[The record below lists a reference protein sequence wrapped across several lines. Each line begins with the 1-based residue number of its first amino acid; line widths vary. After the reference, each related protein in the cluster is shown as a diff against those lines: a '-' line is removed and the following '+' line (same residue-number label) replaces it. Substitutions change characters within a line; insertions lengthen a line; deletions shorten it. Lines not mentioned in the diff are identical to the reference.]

1 MFQLVDNL
9 LPIGGFSHSQGLE
22 SALQSGAVRKG
33 DEAGLASFLKVLVQN
48 AAYQSGPLVSEAARA
63 LGPGGAGVGRAAELD
78 ALAHALLAGVPPA
91 RDASLAMG
99 RNLLRLALES
109 LAEDEGVLG
118 GGSGGSGSGSGSGI
132 AALAELAPASAGAPR
147 GHFCVAFG
155 AVCAVGGL
163 DPPEALRMFL
173 FSSARDALSAATR
186 LNIVGPLAAQR
197 VLRGLGAFLE
207 ALAGEAAAL
216 PAGAAGAASPLA
228 GLLQASHPQLCSRL
242 FQS

>member
-1 MFQLVDNL
+1 MPTSYGVLRGARERVRQNAKT
-9 LPIGGFSHSQGLE
+9 PRAARPGEAGFAFVGPSGLNPDGAFLA
-22 SALQSGAVRKG
+22 SAYTNGIIHVIRPGDGAVLLEVHG
-33 DEAGLASFLKVLVQN
+33 QDGLCAVAF
-48 AAYQSGPLVSEAARA
+48 RA
-63 LGPGGAGVGRAAELD
+63 DGTLLGVRE
-78 ALAHALLAGVPPA
+78 
-91 RDASLAMG
+91 R
-99 RNLLRLALES
+99 
-109 LAEDEGVLG
+109 EGVFD
-118 GGSGGSGSGSGSGI
+118 
-132 AALAELAPASAGAPR
+132 AVELAPASAGAPR

-155 AVCAVGGL
+155 AVCAAGGL

-186 LNIVGPLAAQR
+186 LNIVGPFAAQR